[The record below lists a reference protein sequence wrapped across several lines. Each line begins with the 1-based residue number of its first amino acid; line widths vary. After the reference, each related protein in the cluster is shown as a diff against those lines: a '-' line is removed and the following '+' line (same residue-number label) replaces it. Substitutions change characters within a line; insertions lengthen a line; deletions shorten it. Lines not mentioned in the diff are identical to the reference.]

1 MTEVSKD
8 ELARHIENLRGG
20 KATWV
25 EAVPVTESFQGQ
37 IVWEGE
43 VQVYDLEGQP
53 EASRVYAW
61 SYQLEDGKRKFVA
74 VLHKPPV
81 DSPAAAVRA
90 AIVAEGRE

>member
-1 MTEVSKD
+1 M
-8 ELARHIENLRGG
+8 
-20 KATWV
+20 
-25 EAVPVTESFQGQ
+25 
-37 IVWEGE
+37 
-43 VQVYDLEGQP
+43 QVYDLEGQP